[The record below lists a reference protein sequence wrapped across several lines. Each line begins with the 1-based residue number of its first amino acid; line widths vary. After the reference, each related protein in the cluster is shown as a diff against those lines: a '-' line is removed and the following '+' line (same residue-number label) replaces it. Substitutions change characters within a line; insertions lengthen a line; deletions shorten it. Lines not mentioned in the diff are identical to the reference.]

1 MARLLPLIFFV
12 TFISSVNLIRAQEKA
27 QIPQTIL
34 DEMTYLIGE
43 WDLTHTEEGEEIT
56 GVYEARW
63 APGKQGLR
71 LSIKTNF
78 TSFGIATWDPKTG
91 QMVENW
97 YNSMSG
103 RIVNRY
109 TIDSNS
115 KWSGTFDEHHPD
127 GSESAGTIDVQKL
140 NDHSLQATK
149 IVNGKEKK
157 ITIRRRIKEAES
169 PLAGLDALVGN
180 WGAQSEDGNRR
191 TSSFQWDDSRQFL
204 NNQHNNVGSDG
215 ESRMTILG
223 HIGWNEKNEQL
234 TNWVYFGNGAPTSF
248 IWERKGEHQWQAR
261 PEDGDA
267 RWDLIYRGDEYD
279 WIFTSPSGESSKTVF
294 RRQ

>member
-1 MARLLPLIFFV
+1 MARLIPLIFFV
-12 TFISSVNLIRAQEKA
+12 TFISNVNFISAQEQA
-27 QIPQTIL
+27 QIPKTIV
-34 DEMTYLIGE
+34 DEMEYLVGE

-97 YNSMSG
+97 YNSVSG

-109 TIDSNS
+109 TIDSKS

-127 GSESAGTIDVQKL
+127 GSESSGTIDVQKL
-140 NDHSLQATK
+140 NAHSIQATK
-149 IVNGKEKK
+149 IINGKEKK

-169 PLAGLDALVGN
+169 PLAGLDVLVGN
-180 WGAQSEDGNRR
+180 WVAQSDEGIRR
-191 TSSFQWDDSRQFL
+191 TSSFQWDDSGQFL
-204 NNQHNNVGSDG
+204 NNQHNNVSADG
-215 ESRMTILG
+215 ESQMTILG
-223 HIGWNEKNEQL
+223 HIGWDEKNEQL

-248 IWERKGEHQWQAR
+248 IWEKKGEHRWQAR
-261 PEDGDA
+261 PEKGDA
-267 RWDLIYRGDEYD
+267 RWDLIHRGDEYD
-279 WIFTSPSGESSKTVF
+279 WIYTSPSNESSKTVF